1 MSPVAAPERRPPA
14 KRQAF
19 GFFVDITTRWMDN
32 DVYGHVNN
40 VVYYAYIDTVINRYL
55 IEHGGLDIHKGPVIG
70 ITPETS
76 CRFHRGFAYPEKIE
90 GGLRVVRLGSK
101 AATYEVGLFGVGED
115 DARADGL
122 FTHVFVA
129 RDTHRPVAIPETIRA
144 ALEPLASP
152 LR

>member
-1 MSPVAAPERRPPA
+1 MSGAVAIERRPPA
-14 KRQAF
+14 RRSEF
-19 GFFVDITTRWMDN
+19 GYFIDITTRWMDN

-55 IEHGGLDIHKGPVIG
+55 IDVGGLEIHTAPVIG

-76 CRFHRGFAYPEKIE
+76 CRFHRAFAYPDKIE
-90 GGLRVVRLGSK
+90 GGLRVVRLGAKS
-101 AATYEVGLFGVGED
+101 ATYEVGLFGPGET

-129 RDTHRPVAIPETIRA
+129 RATHRPVAIPETLRA
-144 ALEPLASP
+144 ALARLA
-152 LR
+152 

>member
-1 MSPVAAPERRPPA
+1 MNATAKPERRPPA
-14 KRQAF
+14 QRSQF
-19 GFFVDITTRWMDN
+19 GYFIDITTRWMDN

-40 VVYYAYIDTVINRYL
+40 VVYYAYIDTVINRFL
-55 IEHGGLDIHKGPVIG
+55 IEHAGLDIHKGPVIG

-76 CRFHRGFAYPEKIE
+76 CRFHRAFTYPDKVE

-101 AATYEVGLFGVGED
+101 AVTYEVGLFGPGET

-129 RDTHRPVAIPETIRA
+129 RETHRPVAIPESIRE
-144 ALEPLASP
+144 ALARLA
-152 LR
+152 